1 MKIELSSFN
10 SEKDEEYNN
19 KLSIEDDTSK
29 AITEK
34 NKMLHKT
41 DKQLILTPQE
51 QYNHCPNHFFFTKY
65 GIDFC
70 KIGNTLTCYFDEK
83 NNNSPKICI
92 GPHWYL
98 AVITNILISV
108 LLFTMYNCLI
118 DKDVKTYNKAIY
130 FILASF
136 VYFFFN
142 RCALINPGIVQ
153 KKNIDVNNME
163 FCNICQVYYNP
174 EQRVEHCKMCNICVE
189 GMDHHCVWVG
199 KCVGKNNAFS
209 FYAMLVSIGLF
220 YGYIIYLA
228 FFQFST
234 KVKGDKKK

>member
-10 SEKDEEYNN
+10 SGKDEEYNN
-19 KLSIEDDTSK
+19 KLSIEDDTPK
-29 AITEK
+29 VTEQ
-34 NKMLHKT
+34 NKMLDKS
-41 DKQLILTPQE
+41 DKQSIISPEE
-51 QYNHCPNHFFFTKY
+51 QYKYNPNCFFFTKY

-70 KIGNTLTCYFDEK
+70 KIGNTLTFNFDEK

-98 AVITNILISV
+98 AVITNILISF
-108 LLFTMYNCLI
+108 LLFTMYHCLI
-118 DKDVKTYNKAIY
+118 DKDVKKYKKVIY
-130 FILASF
+130 YILGSF

-163 FCNICQVYYNP
+163 YCNICQVYYNP
-174 EQRVEHCKMCNICVE
+174 EQRVEHCKMCNVCIE

-199 KCVGKNNAFS
+199 KCVGKKNAFS
-209 FYAMLVSIGLF
+209 FYAMLVSIGLV

-228 FFQFST
+228 FFQVSM